1 MQAATILAKSGC
13 DILIHANADFPSN
26 IPAYGRIQGFQDFC
40 KANGF
45 KHRILIRDF
54 GASFEENNV
63 EIAKLLQEIEEA
75 YSEKKVGIFMPNDTH
90 ANILLNCMIRKYG
103 MLPERYKIVGFD
115 NSPVSREAV
124 IPITTVGQ
132 QIDKIAQEAVEL
144 LSQQINERKKRRPK
158 PLSAPIHKVLTPVLI
173 RRETTK

>member
-1 MQAATILAKSGC
+1 
-13 DILIHANADFPSN
+13 
-26 IPAYGRIQGFQDFC
+26 
-40 KANGF
+40 
-45 KHRILIRDF
+45 
-54 GASFEENNV
+54 
-63 EIAKLLQEIEEA
+63 
-75 YSEKKVGIFMPNDTH
+75 
-90 ANILLNCMIRKYG
+90 MIRKYG